1 MSNTSRVCAPA
12 LAVAVMWAWA
22 GGVARGQGPAPGT
35 GEPMVLDAV
44 AFTSFVENMD
54 RSLAFYHDV
63 FGMDVPAMP
72 ASGMRPYN
80 NPNPG
85 LFDFFDIRGAKERH
99 QSARVK
105 GIRTPVEVMEI
116 QQVDHKTIPLR
127 VQDPGNAILVLV
139 VRDVDA
145 TLAKVKQA
153 NHPVV
158 TRGGAPVK
166 LADGSRAVLIRD
178 ADSRFIELRQP
189 TSVPATAPEGNIV
202 DIRAAITVADLDR
215 TLQVYRDVFK
225 FTVEGTTPFTADEG
239 QRALTGLD
247 KAQVRRSRARAR
259 EAVLWFEF
267 VEYKGV
273 DRVPLQMKIQ
283 DRGAARIQL
292 RTQNIDAVVGAA
304 KQAGLRVDSVGG
316 SAVVV
321 PPGAKAALVA
331 DPNNFFVTLFEA
343 VPRGTAAAPS
353 PAAQTASASA
363 SASPGLLPLT
373 DKDREEI
380 RALSVTY
387 RRALFNCKGDEY
399 ADLFATPGGYF
410 ASSVRGEIREHKA
423 IAEMVMGYD
432 RCKGGPPPA
441 LGLVAGQAGS
451 GLPDPVIEASPFG
464 ARSKVVVSK
473 SGAYYD
479 DEYVR
484 TPQGW
489 RFKSRTVMADD
500 ELKAGLTKQDFI
512 EIRALAGD
520 DHGYYEDLY
529 GEHNGVNTPRGKAF
543 GSDDRPFRTSG
554 LQLHVTA
561 EGVRGLAYLRNNGGH
576 YEDLYVK
583 TPQGWR
589 IKERKYFPPAGASP
603 STR

>member
-1 MSNTSRVCAPA
+1 
-12 LAVAVMWAWA
+12 
-22 GGVARGQGPAPGT
+22 
-35 GEPMVLDAV
+35 MVLDAV

-54 RSLAFYHDV
+54 RSLAFYHEV

-105 GIRTPVEVMEI
+105 GIRTPIEVMEI
-116 QQVDHKTIPLR
+116 QQVDHKTISLR
-127 VQDPGNAILVLV
+127 VQDPGNATLVLV
-139 VRDVDA
+139 VQNIDA
-145 TLAKVKQA
+145 ALAKVTQA
-153 NHPVV
+153 HYPVV
-158 TRGGAPVK
+158 TRGGKPVK

-178 ADSRFIELRQP
+178 ADDRFIELRQP
-189 TSVPATAPEGNIV
+189 TSVASTAPEGDIV

-215 TLQVYRDVFK
+215 TLQVYQDVFK
-225 FTVEGTTPFTADEG
+225 FMVEGTTPFTADEG

-259 EAVLWFEF
+259 DAVLWFEF

-273 DRVPLQMKIQ
+273 DRVPLTMKIQ

-292 RTQNIDAVVGAA
+292 RTQNIDAVVAAA

-316 SAVVV
+316 HAVVV

-331 DPNNFFVTLFEA
+331 DPDNFFVTLFEA
-343 VPRGTAAAPS
+343 VPRGTAASAREG
-353 PAAQTASASA
+353 QTAAAS
-363 SASPGLLPLT
+363 SSVSPGLPPLT
-373 DKDREEI
+373 DQDREEI
-380 RALSVTY
+380 KALSVTY

-410 ASSVRGEIREHKA
+410 ASSVRGEVREHKA
-423 IAEMVMGYD
+423 IVEMVMGYD

-451 GLPDPVIEASPFG
+451 GLPEPVIEASPFG

-479 DEYVR
+479 DEYVK

-500 ELKAGLTKQDFI
+500 ELKAGLAKQDFV

-543 GSDDRPFRTSG
+543 GPDDRPFRTSG
-554 LQLHVTA
+554 LQLHVTP
-561 EGVRGLAYLRNNGGH
+561 EGVRGLAYLRNNGGR
-576 YEDLYVK
+576 YEDSYVK

-589 IKERKYFPPAGASP
+589 IKERKYFPPAGSP
-603 STR
+603 PADR